1 MFRSVAVGIVGMALG
16 AAATAGAVG
25 EFRIVPLHTGDV
37 APVAGT
43 HVFCHVRSESAVSP
57 YTTPAVECGETKKGI
72 AGSFG
77 IGITDDAVYIGRW
90 DRDAKLVTPG
100 SVVYSR
106 RHHH

>member
-1 MFRSVAVGIVGMALG
+1 M
-16 AAATAGAVG
+16 
-25 EFRIVPLHTGDV
+25 
-37 APVAGT
+37 

-57 YTTPAVECGETKKGI
+57 YDDQSVECGETKHGI

-90 DRDAKLVTPG
+90 DPDVRLVTPG
-100 SVVYSR
+100 SVGYTR